1 MFRPRIIPVLLMK
14 NRGVYKGVKF
24 KDHKYVGDPINTV
37 RIFNYKEAYEIT
49 IFDIEASRFNK
60 PIDFDYLKEV
70 VSEAFMPVGY
80 CGGIRTVEDAK
91 KLFVIPVTL
100 NLFAQKN
107 PLILKLIENLN
118 LSIDS
123 SVD

>member
-1 MFRPRIIPVLLMK
+1 MSNNKEFLGLVKGKKNSEIYEVLEDDMYK
-14 NRGVYKGVKF
+14 NLSRGRLG
-24 KDHKYVGDPINTV
+24 
-37 RIFNYKEAYEIT
+37 R
-49 IFDIEASRFNK
+49 
-60 PIDFDYLKEV
+60 LK
-70 VSEAFMPVGY
+70 
-80 CGGIRTVEDAK
+80 VEDAK